1 LQGNGNEP
9 AVASTDDRQEGNMID
24 LEDFAF
30 ELECAAEWRHQSASP
45 RSRLAGDLLARL
57 AREVRALKTNRVRK
71 LLDDALKAALEAKF
85 YNIEGLNAY
94 RRQIGFT
101 EFPRSGEEYLE
112 KVIRILKAPI
122 YERAVEGREAR
133 PIKIAS

>member
-1 LQGNGNEP
+1 
-9 AVASTDDRQEGNMID
+9 MID

-45 RSRLAGDLLARL
+45 RSRIARDLLARL
-57 AREVRALKTNRVRK
+57 AREVRALKTNRIRK
-71 LLDDALKAALEAKF
+71 LLDDALKAALEANF
-85 YNIEGLNAY
+85 YDIEGLNGY

-101 EFPRSGEEYLE
+101 EFPKTGEEYLE

-122 YERAVEGREAR
+122 YERHLESREAR
-133 PIKIAS
+133 PVKIAS